1 MLKAYASVM
10 TTSQNALRHDVL
22 VSDLAPVADP
32 TPVPDGS
39 PALWQ
44 AMSHTL
50 VYGPTSA
57 ALVDPPITAAQTAA
71 LADWIAA
78 HGRRLEYIYI
88 THWHGDHWLGTG
100 DLLKRF
106 PEATVLAGPA
116 TAHRVNDLVAEGQA
130 PPFFTSLFPG
140 QISDAATE
148 ITVEEVPADGFLLD
162 GHHLVSVEVGHSDT
176 DDSTVLHV
184 PSTGL
189 VAAGD
194 VVYNNVH
201 QFLAETPNG
210 GFDAWLNALDT
221 VAALDPRF
229 VVAGH
234 KDARR
239 NDAPSDID
247 ETRRYLEAT
256 RDLLEARPTRQ
267 EFFRRTL
274 ELFPER
280 VNPYIVWVG
289 AQRLIAE

>member
-1 MLKAYASVM
+1 M
-10 TTSQNALRHDVL
+10 TTTRNELRHEVL
-22 VSDLAPVADP
+22 VSDLAPVADL

-57 ALVDPPITAAQTAA
+57 ALVDPPITEAQTAA
-71 LADWIAA
+71 LADWIEAR
-78 HGRRLEYIYI
+78 GRRLEYIYI

-100 DLLKRF
+100 DLLQRF
-106 PEATVLAGPA
+106 PHATVLAGPA
-116 TAHRVNDLVAEGQA
+116 TARRVNDLVAEGEA
-130 PPFFTSLFPG
+130 PPFFTGMFPG
-140 QISDAATE
+140 QVSDAATE

-162 GHHLVSVEVGHSDT
+162 GQVLRSVEVGHSDT

-201 QFLAETPNG
+201 QYLAETPDG
-210 GFDAWLNALDT
+210 GFEGWLKALDA
-221 VAALDPRF
+221 VAALEPRY

-239 NDAPSDID
+239 DDAPSNIE

-256 RDLLEARPTRQ
+256 RHLLESRPTRE

-274 ELFPER
+274 ELYPER
-280 VNPYIVWVG
+280 VNPYIVWLG
-289 AQRLIAE
+289 ARRLIAE